1 LLSLGGGLL
10 RRETSM
16 SRQLFIGL
24 VLAVFSG
31 ATQAQTKM
39 ACIGASICAGANS
52 SARYSDLLNKLLG
65 NTYQVTNE
73 GVSGACMLKKA
84 DSPYWNTT
92 KLSDIANLKPA
103 IVTIELGGNDAKPGN
118 WAHKADF
125 GPDMIAMVNT
135 LERIS
140 PKPKVYVC
148 LTIPSSKMNG
158 AWGYGIDG
166 DVITKEQIPLMKHVI
181 DSLGYR
187 FIDLHTPLMGLASH
201 FSDGVHP
208 DAVVHDTIAHV
219 IFRAMTAPTT
229 GLTLAP
235 GEGNRHVSLG
245 MPAEAGGIL
254 PAAGW
259 ADLLGR
265 SLAPAGSAGQG
276 RAVRL
281 AAGAY
286 ILVSPEP

>member
-1 LLSLGGGLL
+1 
-10 RRETSM
+10 M
-16 SRQLFIGL
+16 ARQLFIGL
-24 VLAVFSG
+24 VLAIFFG

-73 GVSGACMLKKA
+73 GVSGTCMLKKA

-92 KLSDIANLKPA
+92 KLSDIAKLNPA

-125 GPDMIAMVNT
+125 GPDMIDMVKT

-148 LTIPSSKMNG
+148 LTIPSFKVNG

-187 FIDLHTPLMGLASH
+187 FIDLHTPLMGLSSH

-219 IFRAMTAPTT
+219 IFRALTAPTT

-235 GEGNRHVSLG
+235 REGNRHASLG
-245 MPAEAGGIL
+245 MPAEGGGIL
-254 PAAGW
+254 PAVGW

-265 SLAPAGSAGQG
+265 SLAPAGSARPG
-276 RAVRL
+276 RVVRL

-286 ILVSPEP
+286 IFLNPEP